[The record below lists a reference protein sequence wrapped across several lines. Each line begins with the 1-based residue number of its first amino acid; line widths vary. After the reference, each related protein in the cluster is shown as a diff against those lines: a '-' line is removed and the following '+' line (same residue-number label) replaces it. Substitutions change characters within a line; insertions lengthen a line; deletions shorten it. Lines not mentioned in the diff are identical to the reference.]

1 MFVARIDAHSTY
13 VVVTI
18 VNNTGELVHKAQ
30 RIKNADSADLLA
42 LLEQYRPI
50 EAVVETCP
58 AWPATNVLSASNVRD
73 TSPLDCSKRT
83 WPEREVGRYTT
94 CRVVALQS

>member
-1 MFVARIDAHSTY
+1 MFVAGIDAHSTY
-13 VVVTI
+13 LVVTI

-42 LLEQYRPI
+42 LLEQHRPI

-58 AWPATNVLSASNVRD
+58 AWPWLFDLLTQHGFGFVLAHA
-73 TSPLDCSKRT
+73 KGAQGHFG
-83 WPEREVGRYTT
+83 PE
-94 CRVVALQS
+94 LQAR